1 MRELSLNEIGMVS
14 GGKHDHLRGGGS
26 DGLALPIKVGAVS
39 GATTYVGN
47 VISGSTEFNLGHMC
61 IATAASAAGGAAGV
75 PFSGSHGVLI
85 GVGVGGLTSGFITEI
100 GKMAQSNGKVGSTS
114 TNNASNDPNKTG
126 DNYNIGHK

>member
-1 MRELSLNEIGMVS
+1 MEKHDPLS
-14 GGKHDHLRGGGS
+14 GGGGG
-26 DGLALPIKVGAVS
+26 GLALPIKVGAVS

-61 IATAASAAGGAAGV
+61 IATAASAAGV
-75 PFSGSHGVLI
+75 PFSGLHGVLI
-85 GVGVGGLTSGFITEI
+85 GAGVGGLTSGFITEI

-126 DNYNIGHK
+126 DNYNIGHKWAPLCHLF